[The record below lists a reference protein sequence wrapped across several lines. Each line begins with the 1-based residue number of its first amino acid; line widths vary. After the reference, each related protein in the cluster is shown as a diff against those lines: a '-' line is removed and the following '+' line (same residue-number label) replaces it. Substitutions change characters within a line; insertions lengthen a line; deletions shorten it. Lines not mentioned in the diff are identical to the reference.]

1 MKKAIAAIS
10 IAVIGSLACP
20 VLLTAAEEKEEI
32 VQMSSLPAAVQ
43 TAIKDKAGSNEI
55 VKIEK
60 KTEEGKTVYEAV
72 VNKKGKE
79 WSIEVDA
86 NGKFLKQ
93 YEESKEKEE
102 KGEKYYQNA
111 PGLERYIAP
120 EPIASHRF
128 ANEKNFCRHRD
139 FTRDGRKRIGGARY
153 REDRPDHRA
162 KGQAQ

>member
-1 MKKAIAAIS
+1 MKKTIAAIS
-10 IAVIGSLACP
+10 IAVIGSLVCP

-102 KGEKYYQNA
+102 KGEKY
-111 PGLERYIAP
+111 
-120 EPIASHRF
+120 
-128 ANEKNFCRHRD
+128 
-139 FTRDGRKRIGGARY
+139 
-153 REDRPDHRA
+153 
-162 KGQAQ
+162 